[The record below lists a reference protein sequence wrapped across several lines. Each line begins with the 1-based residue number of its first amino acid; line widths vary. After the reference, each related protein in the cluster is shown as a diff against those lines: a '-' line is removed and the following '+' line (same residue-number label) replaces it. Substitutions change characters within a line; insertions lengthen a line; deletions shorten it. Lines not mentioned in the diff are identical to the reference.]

1 MFLRCKVRRKDG
13 KQHRYWS
20 VVENTRVAGG
30 RVVQRHVLYLG
41 EINDTQELAWRRSI
55 EVLEDGAAQPR
66 TLSLFLIRDADVIA
80 QNAGTLGD
88 RKPGLRVDPP
98 RQEVGDPAVRVR
110 VARRTDIR
118 PHATGRAVA
127 ADHVEELM
135 RREMR
140 QFVET
145 DQCDL
150 SALPVVDGG
159 FKLQVRKLDLAGA
172 WPAPL
177 AHTEVRGPADPW
189 IEV

>member
-1 MFLRCKVRRKDG
+1 MAGRCPA
-13 KQHRYWS
+13 
-20 VVENTRVAGG
+20 E
-30 RVVQRHVLYLG
+30 
-41 EINDTQELAWRRSI
+41 
-55 EVLEDGAAQPR
+55 
-66 TLSLFLIRDADVIA
+66 
-80 QNAGTLGD
+80 
-88 RKPGLRVDPP
+88 DPP
-98 RQEVGDPAVRVR
+98 TAAGIASSHRADRPKRI
-110 VARRTDIR
+110 ARRADIR
-118 PHATGRAVA
+118 PDAAGRAVA

-145 DQCDL
+145 DQRDL

-172 WPAPL
+172 RPAPL